1 MVIFIQ
7 YILPPIY
14 FLFRKKNNI
23 VWPEIES
30 VAAYAI
36 PAIPNIGPK
45 IIMPRTK
52 IKFKSI
58 VPYKTNLLFSKDR
71 NFEM

>member
-30 VAAYAI
+30 VAADAI

-45 IIMPRTK
+45 ITIARTK
-52 IKFKSI
+52 IKFKST
-58 VPYKTNLLFSKDR
+58 VPYNTNLLFSKDR